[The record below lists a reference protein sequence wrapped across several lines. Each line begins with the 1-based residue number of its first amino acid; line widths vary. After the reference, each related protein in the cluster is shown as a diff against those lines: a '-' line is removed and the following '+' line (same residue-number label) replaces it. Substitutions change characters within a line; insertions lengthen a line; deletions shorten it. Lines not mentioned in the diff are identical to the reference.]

1 MSEDIETLLKHMP
14 LKAAPASLDA
24 RVLALRPAAPAAP
37 AGAAVPL
44 RRYRRMLALGFAG
57 GALAAAAALV
67 LAWGLWPS
75 GPAVS
80 GPPTEGV
87 AAVAEGGPGAGA
99 ANLPTKP
106 LRLERNWSQVSYDGL
121 VFPDART
128 PWRQFRQQQVEHVR
142 WTDPQ
147 RGIEVESTV
156 PHENVILVKAPV
168 Y

>member
-1 MSEDIETLLKHMP
+1 MTEDIEMLLKRMP

-24 RVLALRPAAPAAP
+24 RVLALRPAAQAVP

-44 RRYRRMLALGFAG
+44 RRYRRMLALGVAG

-80 GPPTEGV
+80 GPPTEG
-87 AAVAEGGPGAGA
+87 APALAGAGTNTA
-99 ANLPTKP
+99 DLGTKP

-156 PHENVILVKAPV
+156 PHENIVLIKAPV